1 MKAPPVTRE
10 QLTLFGAV
18 LKLQHPNGEKVD
30 TPPSDISVTVERPDL
45 RRPWHSS
52 DWSNV
57 IWNGRS
63 YKLSPKQR
71 LVVALLWK
79 AWEDGTSFLSG
90 VYLLNRADSDQ
101 PRLAHLFKG
110 HPAWNELV
118 VSGEPYGGD
127 FDTFCL
133 APPAEDE

>member
-1 MKAPPVTRE
+1 MLR
-10 QLTLFGAV
+10 GAV
-18 LKLQHPNGEKVD
+18 FKLEHPDGQEIL
-30 TPPSDISVTVERPDL
+30 TPPTDVAVTVERPDL
-45 RRPWHSS
+45 RKPWHSA
-52 DWSNV
+52 DWSQV
-57 IWNGRS
+57 VWNGAK
-63 YKLSPKQR
+63 YYLTPKQR

-79 AWEDGTSFLSG
+79 AWEDGTQFLSG

-110 HPAWNELV
+110 SDAWGSLI

-133 APPAEDE
+133 APPEAV